1 MPPIAK
7 KITSFAMYM
16 VWIIF
21 GEPNPCSAQ
30 STARIRIRS
39 ISGFC
44 RKVSG
49 STAARAGCVNP
60 IVYAPSDRRWREL
73 PPTLG
78 MAHGFTQSL
87 INKTSR
93 RCYRSKTTRAS
104 NVIEVKESHLDSGVG
119 VSSYVAEVAGRLHG
133 RLVALSSA
141 LRHALEDQIPELR
154 GDAALVELLGTS
166 VEGNVD
172 TVLHALRYDIAVER
186 VEAPTAALEY
196 ARRLAQRGVPVN
208 ALVRAYRLGQRQI
221 NEAVFAEL
229 RDIDI
234 PEPMR
239 VGVIEAITG
248 TLFEYIDWMS
258 QQVVAV
264 YEDERERW
272 LENQNSLRALRVR
285 EVLTANRLVDADAA
299 STVIRYP
306 LRWHHLGLVMWYP
319 DTGADG
325 DQLGRLQRF
334 LRELG
339 DAAGAAGNP
348 LFVAADRSCGWGWLP
363 YRALVA
369 DAVGKVRQFK
379 LARPNAPIVA
389 IGTMAGGV
397 DGFRRSHREAEE
409 ARGVAIV
416 SARPNSLTPTV
427 VAASDPGL
435 SVVAR
440 LGGDVADTRDWV
452 ASVLGD
458 LALDNENDARLR
470 ETLRVFLSCGSS
482 YKTAAEEL
490 NLHFNS
496 VKYRVGR
503 AVARRGREI
512 GSDRLDVE
520 LALLAC
526 HWYGAAVLQ
535 PDAP

>member
-1 MPPIAK
+1 MSALLLTFVGKSAYNIRYGPRLYTVVNRQSHAALLSLK
-7 KITSFAMYM
+7 D
-16 VWIIF
+16 
-21 GEPNPCSAQ
+21 NP
-30 STARIRIRS
+30 
-39 ISGFC
+39 
-44 RKVSG
+44 
-49 STAARAGCVNP
+49 
-60 IVYAPSDRRWREL
+60 
-73 PPTLG
+73 
-78 MAHGFTQSL
+78 
-87 INKTSR
+87 
-93 RCYRSKTTRAS
+93 AS
-104 NVIEVKESHLDSGVG
+104 NVIEVKKSALDSEVE
-119 VSSYVAEVAGRLHG
+119 VTSYVAEVASRLNGRV
-133 RLVALSSA
+133 VALSSA
-141 LRHALEDQIPELR
+141 LGQSLEDQIPELR

-221 NEAVFAEL
+221 NEVVFAEL
-229 RDIDI
+229 RVMDI
-234 PEPMR
+234 PEAMR
-239 VGVIEAITG
+239 VEVIEAITG

-272 LENQNSLRALRVR
+272 LENQNSLRGLRVR
-285 EVLTANRLVDADAA
+285 EVLTANKTIDVDAAIT
-299 STVIRYP
+299 SIRYP
-306 LRWHHLGLVMWYP
+306 LRWHHLALVMWYP
-319 DTGADG
+319 DPGAEG
-325 DQLGRLQRF
+325 DELARLQKF

-339 DAAGAAGNP
+339 EAAGAAGNP

-363 YRALVA
+363 YRGLVA
-369 DAVGKVRQFK
+369 DAVVKVRQFT
-379 LARPNAPIVA
+379 LARPNSPSVA

-416 SARPNSLTPTV
+416 SARPNSSTPTV
-427 VAASDPGL
+427 IAASDPGL

-490 NLHFNS
+490 SLHFNS

-512 GSDRLDVE
+512 TSDRLDVE